1 MERRALGIQVASLR
15 LQRWMLVT
23 CRQRVLGL
31 FVLPSPLGRLFKKL
45 TKKKENCFQKG
56 GMGGKGGKEEKR
68 EREGKK
74 ECGPLRTGTVI
85 IHVDVNIS
93 TKTGS
98 GEILRQP
105 LRARSG
111 ALGNY
116 RGLLISPGREKKS
129 PAPDLLFFFF
139 FLNRWSWT

>member
-1 MERRALGIQVASLR
+1 
-15 LQRWMLVT
+15 
-23 CRQRVLGL
+23 
-31 FVLPSPLGRLFKKL
+31 
-45 TKKKENCFQKG
+45 
-56 GMGGKGGKEEKR
+56 MGGKGGKEEKR

-74 ECGPLRTGTVI
+74 ERGPLRAGTVI

-98 GEILRQP
+98 GKILRQP

-116 RGLLISPGREKKS
+116 RGLLISSGREKKVQH
-129 PAPDLLFFFF
+129 PICFFS
-139 FLNRWSWT
+139 LNR

>member
-1 MERRALGIQVASLR
+1 
-15 LQRWMLVT
+15 MLVT

-56 GMGGKGGKEEKR
+56 GMGGKGGKEEKREREGKEEKR

-129 PAPDLLFFFF
+129 PAPDLHFFFF
-139 FLNRWSWT
+139 S

>member
-1 MERRALGIQVASLR
+1 MFSKRRDGRKGREGRKERERRE
-15 LQRWMLVT
+15 
-23 CRQRVLGL
+23 
-31 FVLPSPLGRLFKKL
+31 GR
-45 TKKKENCFQKG
+45 KE
-56 GMGGKGGKEEKR
+56 R
-68 EREGKK
+68 ERGKK

-139 FLNRWSWT
+139 LNR

>member
-1 MERRALGIQVASLR
+1 M
-15 LQRWMLVT
+15 
-23 CRQRVLGL
+23 LGL
-31 FVLPSPLGRLFKKL
+31 FVLLPSPLGRLLKKL

-56 GMGGKGGKEEKR
+56 GMGGEGGKEEKR
-68 EREGKK
+68 ERGGKK
-74 ECGPLRTGTVI
+74 ERGPLRTGTVI
-85 IHVDVNIS
+85 VHVDVNIS

-98 GEILRQP
+98 GEILQQP

-129 PAPDLLFFFF
+129 PAPNLLFFFF
-139 FLNRWSWT
+139 S

>member
-1 MERRALGIQVASLR
+1 
-15 LQRWMLVT
+15 MLVT
-23 CRQRVLGL
+23 RRKRVLGL
-31 FVLPSPLGRLFKKL
+31 FVLPSPLGRLFKK
-45 TKKKENCFQKG
+45 TNKKKKENCFQKG
-56 GMGGKGGKEEKR
+56 RMGGKGRKEEKR

-74 ECGPLRTGTVI
+74 ECRPLLAGTVI

-98 GEILRQP
+98 GKILRQP

-111 ALGNY
+111 TLGNY
-116 RGLLISPGREKKS
+116 SGLLISPGREKKS

-139 FLNRWSWT
+139 LIGEVEPKAL

>member
-1 MERRALGIQVASLR
+1 
-15 LQRWMLVT
+15 MLVT
-23 CRQRVLGL
+23 RRKRVLGL
-31 FVLPSPLGRLFKKL
+31 FVLLPSPLGRLFKK
-45 TKKKENCFQKG
+45 TNKKKKENCFQKG
-56 GMGGKGGKEEKR
+56 RMGGKGRKEEKR

-74 ECGPLRTGTVI
+74 ERSPLLAGTVI

-98 GEILRQP
+98 GKILRQP

-129 PAPDLLFFFF
+129 PAPDLLFFF
-139 FLNRWSWT
+139 S

>member
-1 MERRALGIQVASLR
+1 
-15 LQRWMLVT
+15 MLVT
-23 CRQRVLGL
+23 CRQRMLGL
-31 FVLPSPLGRLFKKL
+31 FVLLPSPLGRLFKKL
-45 TKKKENCFQKG
+45 TKKKRKLFS
-56 GMGGKGGKEEKR
+56 KR
-68 EREGKK
+68 RDGRRGREGRKEREGKK
-74 ECGPLRTGTVI
+74 ERGPLRTGTVI

-98 GEILRQP
+98 GEILQQP

-139 FLNRWSWT
+139 LNR